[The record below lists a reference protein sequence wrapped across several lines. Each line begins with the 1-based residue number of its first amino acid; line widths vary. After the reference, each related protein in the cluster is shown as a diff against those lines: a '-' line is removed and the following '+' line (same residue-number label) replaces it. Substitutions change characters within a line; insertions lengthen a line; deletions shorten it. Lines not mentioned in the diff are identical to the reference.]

1 MSKLSVLTAIASVM
15 ILSACG
21 QSGDAAQADAAAS
34 AKTGATVP
42 GECKDHPLLVAMP
55 EPAALGG
62 KPLTSMNCQPFSIEM
77 IWGEAG
83 SSTSIILVDSQG
95 PIGNL
100 PAAMADMGRKLPFQA
115 TKSAVLMTEGVRQ
128 MAEAYPASMDE
139 LGGPDFLPVVKEAAG
154 GLKYALEVE
163 AKDAG
168 GLAGSVVGIAKDRY
182 ALTINIEQ
190 DTVVGVAAGEAA
202 YAPWLSA
209 MRMTQL
215 P

>member
-1 MSKLSVLTAIASVM
+1 MSKLSVLTTIASVM

-21 QSGDAAQADAAAS
+21 QSGDAAQADAVTS

-42 GECKDHPLLVAMP
+42 VECKDHPLLAAMP
-55 EPAALGG
+55 EPVAIGG
-62 KPLTSMNCQPFSIEM
+62 KPLTSMSCQPFSIEM
-77 IWGEAG
+77 AWGEAG

-95 PIGNL
+95 PTGNL
-100 PAAMADMGRKLPFQA
+100 PAAMADMGRKLPYQA
-115 TKSAVLMTEGVRQ
+115 SKSAVLMTEGVRQ
-128 MAEAYPASMDE
+128 MAEAYPASVAD
-139 LGGPDFLPVVKEAAG
+139 LGGPDFLPVIKEAAG

-182 ALTINIEQ
+182 ALTMNIEQ
-190 DTVVGVAAGEAA
+190 DTVVGATAGEAA

-209 MRMTQL
+209 LRLSQL